1 MSNYTELSVFDNID
15 NNNSNSNYSNSS
27 EVKNLDTSNR
37 DENLAIMEV
46 IVLAIIFVLIIVGN
60 ICVLIALAVRRFKMT
75 RMYYFLLHLV
85 ISDIMTGCFTVM
97 PQLAWDIT
105 HRFNGGNILCK
116 SVKFM
121 QLFGPY
127 LSSYVLVVT
136 AIDRYQAICYPLSNC
151 KWTSR
156 KSKLMITIAWM
167 ISILCSAPQAFIFS
181 YQEIPGNVGVYD
193 CWATFSVL
201 PAPWG
206 ERIYVTWYTVT
217 VFFIPLIIITY
228 TYVYIC
234 YEVWSNVRH
243 KRQTLKPEISFI
255 EMRKTWMRNET
266 QGKHDDSCDSTTD
279 NSFSADDSNSYKV
292 SANVSL
298 NPRTHSIYRLS
309 KAKIKTVKVTVVVVI
324 CYIVCSSPFICVQ
337 VWANWWPG
345 AQQTDF
351 WRGKIVTIV
360 MLLSSLNSTVN
371 PWIYLLFNPNLMK
384 ALQNFCCC
392 GRQPTGHRLRTG
404 RAGSRVNSTINTK
417 LDSDFTRV
425 T

>member
-1 MSNYTELSVFDNID
+1 MDRKFAKLKDSVI
-15 NNNSNSNYSNSS
+15 S
-27 EVKNLDTSNR
+27 EK
-37 DENLAIMEV
+37 
-46 IVLAIIFVLIIVGN
+46 
-60 ICVLIALAVRRFKMT
+60 ALAVRRFKMT

-116 SVKFM
+116 GVKFL

-151 KWTSR
+151 NWTSK
-156 KSKLMITIAWM
+156 KSKLMIAIAWI

-181 YQEIPGNVGVYD
+181 YQEIPGFPGVYD
-193 CWATFSVL
+193 CWATFTAL
-201 PAPWG
+201 PPPWG

-234 YEVWSNVRH
+234 YEVWNNVRL

-255 EMRKTWMRNET
+255 EMRKNWLKNESEDQNHT
-266 QGKHDDSCDSTTD
+266 KNDSLDGNSVENNSDDSKYVTP
-279 NSFSADDSNSYKV
+279 NQI
-292 SANVSL
+292 
-298 NPRTHSIYRLS
+298 NPRSHSIYRIS

-345 AQQTDF
+345 AQQTSF
-351 WRGKIVTIV
+351 WTAKNKNYI
-360 MLLSSLNSTVN
+360 
-371 PWIYLLFNPNLMK
+371 
-384 ALQNFCCC
+384 
-392 GRQPTGHRLRTG
+392 
-404 RAGSRVNSTINTK
+404 
-417 LDSDFTRV
+417 
-425 T
+425 